1 VIITPVTELLTRQ
14 ECHVYLIEDDG
25 DLREQLVATLIR
37 LGLIVHDYSTAEQFL
52 ISGIDHSP
60 SVIVTD
66 MVLPGISGIR
76 LLEAIREADIE
87 TPLIFISGYSEPNQ
101 IIQGMKLGAVDFL
114 WKPFKTDAL
123 LDAVTNGLN
132 IDEERQK
139 RMVQTTGAAQRWVAL
154 SEREK
159 EVCLLMLKGF
169 GNKDISLQLGIQP
182 DTANKHRM
190 KILKKMGVAGR
201 PQLIELLKGLSSSD
215 NGKAVDN

>member
-1 VIITPVTELLTRQ
+1 M
-14 ECHVYLIEDDG
+14 
-25 DLREQLVATLIR
+25 REQLVATLIR

>member
-1 VIITPVTELLTRQ
+1 
-14 ECHVYLIEDDG
+14 
-25 DLREQLVATLIR
+25 
-37 LGLIVHDYSTAEQFL
+37 
-52 ISGIDHSP
+52 
-60 SVIVTD
+60 